1 MFRWVKL
8 FLYLVVVIILQVTVL
23 PAYLEDP
30 FKPNLMIIF
39 VSYIALR
46 VDSSCF
52 GPLVAYLLGLLH
64 GTYSGV
70 HFGLAGISMLL
81 IYLLLSKISDQ
92 LYTDSDHLMVVV
104 VFVAT
109 IVDAVTSLVF
119 ILLFS
124 SPSGIYHSFLTNL
137 LPQALVNAL
146 IASLIF
152 CVSSLG
158 ARRARL

>member
-8 FLYLVVVIILQVTVL
+8 FLYLVLVVILQVTVL

-30 FKPNLMIIF
+30 FKPNLMIIL
-39 VSYIALR
+39 VSYLALR
-46 VDSSCF
+46 EDISFF
-52 GPLVAYLLGLLH
+52 GPLLAYLLGLLH

-81 IYLLLSKISDQ
+81 IYFLLSKISDQ
-92 LYTDSDHLMVVV
+92 LYTDSDHVMVVV

-109 IVDAVTSLVF
+109 ILDAMTSLIF

-124 SPSGIYHSFLTNL
+124 FSSGIYNSFFANL
-137 LPQALVNAL
+137 LPQALVNSL
-146 IASLIF
+146 VASLVF
-152 CVSSLG
+152 GFSSLG